1 MSKVEVD
8 QVDPQSGTT
17 LTLGTSGD
25 TVSIPSGVTLANSGT
40 MTGVPVP
47 TTGIAASAISSG
59 TIATARLGS
68 GTASSSTF
76 LRGDQTYAEAGGG
89 KVLQVVMGTNNSYQ
103 TSTTSSTLTDV
114 LSASATTWET
124 AITPSATSSKILV
137 IPSVYT
143 RGHNNSGSEARGHIN
158 MMTKTASGSY
168 SNIDEGY
175 EFTGGYDYGGS
186 GIIIAKFYNPIIL
199 YTSNTTDEVKFKF
212 QIATDG
218 GTVTVDW
225 GPAGVPQLTSR
236 VVLMEIGA

>member
-1 MSKVEVD
+1 MALTKINNNTLSAV
-8 QVDPQSGTT
+8 TT
-17 LTLGTSGD
+17 L
-25 TVSIPSGVTLANSGT
+25 P
-40 MTGVPVP
+40 
-47 TTGIAASAISSG
+47 AA
-59 TIATARLGS
+59 IAT
-68 GTASSSTF
+68 
-76 LRGDQTYAEAGGG
+76 G

-137 IPSVYT
+137 VPSVYV
-143 RGHNNSGSEARGHIN
+143 RGHNNSAAEARGHIN

-168 SNIDEGY
+168 ANIDEGY

-186 GIIIAKFYNPIIL
+186 GLIIAKFYNPIIL

>member
-1 MSKVEVD
+1 MTKTRNLSDLLDANGDVK
-8 QVDPQSGTT
+8 
-17 LTLGTSGD
+17 LGNLD
-25 TVSIPSGVTLANSGT
+25 N
-40 MTGVPVP
+40 VPASNDASAL
-47 TTGIAASAISSG
+47 TTGTLPIARIADGDIALAKLSATG
-59 TIATARLGS
+59 TKDAT
-68 GTASSSTF
+68 TF
-76 LRGDQTYAEAGGG
+76 LRGDNTFAEAGGGG
-89 KVLQVVMGTNNSYQ
+89 KVLQVIMGTNNSYQ
-103 TSTTSSTLTDV
+103 TSTTSSSLTDV
-114 LSASATTWET
+114 LSASGTTWET

-137 IPSVYT
+137 LPSVYV
-143 RGHNNSGSEARGHIN
+143 RGHTNSGNEARGHIN

-168 SNIDEGY
+168 ANIDEGY

-186 GIIIAKFYNPIIL
+186 GLIIAKFYNPIIL